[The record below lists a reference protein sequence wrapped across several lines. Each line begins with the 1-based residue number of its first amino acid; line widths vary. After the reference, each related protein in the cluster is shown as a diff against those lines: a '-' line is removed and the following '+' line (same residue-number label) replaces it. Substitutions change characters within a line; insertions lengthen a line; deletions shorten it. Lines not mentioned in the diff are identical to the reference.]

1 MTDLEVPNSNVD
13 RYFHPDNK
21 HHGTSNIRHS
31 YFLEDNFK
39 LFDAKF
45 FGVKPAEA
53 LAMDPQQ
60 RLLLETVYESLEA
73 AGIPIHHLKGSHT
86 GVYVGNMGGDYS
98 ELLGQDLDSFPM
110 YFAPG
115 TARSVLSNRI
125 SYFFDWHGPSVT
137 VDTACS
143 SSLVAVHQAVQSLR
157 LGETNVAV
165 ACGTNLLL
173 SPSQY
178 IAESKLKMLGPGG
191 RSRMWDESADGY
203 ARGEGFASVVLKT
216 LSAALRDG
224 DDIECLIRET
234 GVNQDGRTKG
244 KSPTHP
250 NRGGLPQLRC

>member
-1 MTDLEVPNSNVD
+1 
-13 RYFHPDNK
+13 
-21 HHGTSNIRHS
+21 
-31 YFLEDNFK
+31 
-39 LFDAKF
+39 
-45 FGVKPAEA
+45 
-53 LAMDPQQ
+53 MDPQQ

-73 AGIPIHHLKGSHT
+73 AGIAIHHLRGSQT
-86 GVYVGNMGGDYS
+86 GVFVGNMGCDYS
-98 ELLGQDLDSFPM
+98 ELVGQDLDAFPT

-115 TARSVLSNRI
+115 TARSILSNRV

-157 LGETNVAV
+157 LGEVPVAV

-178 IAESKLKMLGPGG
+178 IAESKLKMLGPTG
-191 RSRMWDESADGY
+191 RCRMWDESADGY

-224 DDIECLIRET
+224 DNIECLIRET
-234 GVNQDGRTKG
+234 GCNQDGRTKG
-244 KSPTHP
+244 VFSLISLSFPSFYFPLFSPT
-250 NRGGLPQLRC
+250 